1 MARSDAFENSSDGR
15 VESTETTLQRV
26 VTATSV
32 SKRYDIYLND
42 RNRLFEFFGGRQH
55 HEKHWALQ
63 DVSFEI
69 PKGRSFGLI
78 GPNGAGKSTLLRI
91 LAGISQ
97 PTSGSL
103 QVKGSLSTLLDLE
116 VGFHDDFTGRQNI
129 ALNCGLLGM
138 SREEITARGAEII
151 AFAELD
157 RFIDFPVRTYS
168 TGMRLRLGFAI
179 AAHVN
184 ADILLIDEVLT
195 VGDQYFQRKCIRK
208 IEAFKADGGSIALV
222 SHDLHAVRN
231 LCDDVMWL
239 DGGRAQAIGPAK
251 DVVEAYIDRDRS
263 RIAQGQVVFP
273 FRPPKHEPAEDETE
287 TENVSSQLPRPPTY
301 QATLNDPALQR
312 AIIDACAVT
321 NAKQVWSVDQGTE
334 TYETYDGEKPI
345 VIGSGETRILEV
357 RILDGLGRPR
367 QRFRSGDTLVV
378 AVTFRTTEPVEDPI
392 FGVALFRNDEVYIHG
407 PNTRYDGV
415 LDGRYHGVYT
425 FFAAF
430 PQLPLLAGTYR
441 ASIAIFDKSHLK
453 PHVWHNQLYE
463 FEVSQD
469 IEDHGMVQLDH
480 AWGLITHYD
489 ATEE

>member
-1 MARSDAFENSSDGR
+1 
-15 VESTETTLQRV
+15 
-26 VTATSV
+26 
-32 SKRYDIYLND
+32 LND

-55 HEKHWALQ
+55 HDTHWALQ

-97 PTSGSL
+97 PTSGEV
-103 QVKGSLSTLLDLE
+103 QVQGSLSTLLDLE

-129 ALNCGLLGM
+129 ALNCGLLGV
-138 SREEITARGAEII
+138 SRAEIAELGAEII

-168 TGMRLRLGFAI
+168 TGMRLRLGFAV

-184 ADILLIDEVLT
+184 ADLLLIDEVLT
-195 VGDQYFQRKCIRK
+195 VGDQYVQRKCIRK
-208 IEAFKADGGSIALV
+208 IESFKANGGSIALV

-239 DGGRAQAIGPAK
+239 DGGRSQAIGPAK
-251 DVVEAYIDRDRS
+251 DVVGAYIDRDRS

-273 FRPPKHEPAEDETE
+273 FRSPKAEANEELPAEDAE
-287 TENVSSQLPRPPTY
+287 SAAPPAPTY
-301 QATLNDPALQR
+301 QATLNDPDLQR
-312 AIIDACAVT
+312 AIIDACVVP
-321 NAKQVWSVDQGTE
+321 NAKQMWDAHEATE
-334 TYETYDGEKPI
+334 TYETYDGEKPV
-345 VIGSGETRILEV
+345 VIGSGETRVLEV
-357 RILDGLGRPR
+357 RVLDGLGRPR

-392 FGVALFRNDEVYIHG
+392 FGVALFRNDDVYIHG

-469 IEDHGMVQLDH
+469 AEDHGMVRLDH
-480 AWGLITHYD
+480 AWGLITHHD
-489 ATEE
+489 ATDE